1 MENFSPFTTGDET
14 VPRVE
19 MVTEHF
25 LGEQNVTNFVGPQP
39 ANIVAQI
46 KTRQVKKT
54 TQEVVVGKHGYLRN
68 MLINT
73 DLIKQ
78 AFGVSEGDM
87 FTVESI
93 NVIESI
99 ESLFSLLNQEL
110 NFWNYKITTDEVE
123 TSRAKII
130 DDQVTNFDFSTNTLD
145 QQSFVLN
152 DEDVITSS
160 TWEEGV
166 FFFPVWRSD
175 SIVKRQNITAKIP
188 DEMQLATMYGSNMD
202 QLKEVNPGSQF
213 AEKEGVLAG
222 GLFNRNKDSQ
232 KQGLDIAYRNSNTRK
247 IGTPHGKKEDGTFI
261 DDASN
266 PLSTDKGDDI
276 RGFLL
281 RNTTILE
288 ENFETRL
295 KQINA
300 DLKISAQTQ
309 AAYSS
314 SYDNSVPPPFIRNL
328 NETEIIQLLEY
339 EKEREILGTFNK
351 GELTNT
357 LGSTFNENG
366 QMKQVYKSSVGY
378 LTTQHGTSKQVN
390 TPLLIPLEL
399 ELDIDGIGG
408 IYPGNS
414 YHSTYVPSRYQKNTV
429 FQCFDVNHRLDSSG
443 WTVTLAGKMRAT
455 LNSVLD
461 MGVNDKQKIQ
471 LDNYLRKAKD
481 DEIKKLKSTV
491 TVLRN
496 EIKTGKYLKKTKEKY
511 REQVR
516 QNERRITYLQK

>member
-1 MENFSPFTTGDET
+1 
-14 VPRVE
+14 
-19 MVTEHF
+19 
-25 LGEQNVTNFVGPQP
+25 
-39 ANIVAQI
+39 
-46 KTRQVKKT
+46 
-54 TQEVVVGKHGYLRN
+54 
-68 MLINT
+68 
-73 DLIKQ
+73 
-78 AFGVSEGDM
+78 
-87 FTVESI
+87 
-93 NVIESI
+93 
-99 ESLFSLLNQEL
+99 
-110 NFWNYKITTDEVE
+110 
-123 TSRAKII
+123 
-130 DDQVTNFDFSTNTLD
+130 
-145 QQSFVLN
+145 
-152 DEDVITSS
+152 
-160 TWEEGV
+160 
-166 FFFPVWRSD
+166 
-175 SIVKRQNITAKIP
+175 
-188 DEMQLATMYGSNMD
+188 MQLATMYGSNMD